1 METQM
6 KFSHFQLLME
16 MALPSPEK
24 SKIPLPA
31 SEQLP
36 PLVLAYIGDA
46 FFNLYVRT
54 ALLHYEQNKV
64 QILHTYGAQMV
75 SAPMQALALR
85 ELSGLLTEAEA
96 NIVRRGRNTK
106 SKPAKNSSISDY
118 RYSTGFEALLGY
130 LYLDADQARLFEIAE
145 KAFVIISRGIIDH
158 YEKFGD
164 K

>member
-1 METQM
+1 METKM
-6 KFSHFQLLME
+6 KFDHFQLLMGI
-16 MALPSPEK
+16 ALPCAGK
-24 SKIPLPA
+24 SKKTIPAP
-31 SEQLP
+31 EQLP

-46 FFNLYVRT
+46 FFNLYIRT
-54 ALLHYEQNKV
+54 ELLHYEQKKV
-64 QILHTYGAQMV
+64 QILHTYGAQIV

-85 ELSGLLTEAEA
+85 ELADALTEEEA

-106 SKPAKNSSISDY
+106 SKPAKNSSVSDY

-130 LYLDADQARLFEIAE
+130 LYLQSDQERLFELAE
-145 KAFVIISRGIIDH
+145 KAFAIISRGIKDH